1 MKIFI
6 DSANAKEIKTIYKT
20 GAISGITT
28 NPSLIANE
36 ARGLQDIVYEI
47 CESTNVPISVEVM
60 SLKSDEMVEE
70 AKLLSQISPNIVIK
84 IPMSY
89 EGLVATNELSKLGI
103 KTNMTLI
110 FSANQALLAARS
122 GATYVSV
129 FLGRLDDTG
138 IDPIYVISEVS
149 EIFKFHNIES
159 KIIAASVRNLYHVID
174 SAKVGAD
181 IATIPYKIIFQM
193 INHPLTA
200 AGIEKFIN
208 DTQK

>member
-6 DSANAKEIKTIYKT
+6 DSANAKEIKAIYKT

-149 EIFKFHNIES
+149 EIFKFHNSES

-174 SAKVGAD
+174 SAKAGAD